1 MANINYFSVEIFYN
15 IEKELNDIE
24 RQTMCDLQ
32 I

>member
-1 MANINYFSVEIFYN
+1 MVNINYFSVEIFYN